1 MKSTAAERETI
12 WRLRQ
17 KHNIAPK
24 VIANLFPHLNRDS
37 VRRIANTWNPA
48 NKEELIP
55 PEGKTTVEHTGT
67 EIIIDSKSPDISRV
81 KSLEDLIIRAGIDT
95 DRWKVDRW
103 IANTWENVMK
113 GTDGEPILT
122 ILYQVKAFLK
132 PNELAEIKLFIDAL
146 RDEIREGSTV
156 YRPTQVQYCNGQG
169 KNMLEISIPDM
180 HFGMLALEDETSEEY
195 NLDIAEQIYR
205 TAISALLKTAKENT
219 AIHQIVMPIG
229 NDLLHIDNSSRKTFA
244 GTEMDSVHSLKQL
257 FRRVKNIL
265 RDSILDM
272 AEIAPVKVL
281 AIPGNHDTTTS
292 YFLAEALEDSFY
304 NHPSVTFD
312 NGGKTRK
319 FYEWGIV
326 LLGFTHGDNEKHDR
340 LPGLMSNEMPEAWAR
355 TQWREWH
362 VGHKHKK
369 ATEHYLPATT
379 HSGVVVRTL
388 PSLTAADAWHYKKG
402 FIGGVRSAEA
412 YLWNEL
418 TALVNTYNVNLIKAK
433 R

>member
-122 ILYQVKAFLK
+122 ILYQVKALLK

-195 NLDIAEQIYR
+195 ILDIAEQIYR
-205 TAISALLKTAKENT
+205 TAISSLLKTAKENT

-292 YFLAEALEDSFY
+292 YFLPEALEDSFY

-418 TALVNTYNVNLIKAK
+418 TALDNTYNVNLIKAK